1 MTRATSFHR
10 PPSGYHHISNNSVE
24 VFAVNTDGRV
34 RWSWW
39 LRSPGHL
46 PTSEAHGAFATA
58 QEAFRD
64 ALTTLPARNRHR
76 IRDETVLGMKPSTA
90 TPAQGGDHDLRRIS
104 S

>member
-34 RWSWW
+34 RWFWW
-39 LRSPGHL
+39 LRSPGDP

-64 ALTTLPARNRHR
+64 ALTTLPARNRQR
-76 IRDETVLGMKPSTA
+76 IRDETVDEAIDRHTRTG
-90 TPAQGGDHDLRRIS
+90 RRHP
-104 S
+104 